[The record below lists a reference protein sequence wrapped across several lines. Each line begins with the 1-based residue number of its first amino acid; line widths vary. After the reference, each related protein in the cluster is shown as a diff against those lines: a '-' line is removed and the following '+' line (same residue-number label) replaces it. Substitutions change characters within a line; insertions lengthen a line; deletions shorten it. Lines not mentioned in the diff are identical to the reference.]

1 MICNMPYFG
10 QVMTLTRGQIFNLTF
25 RGHIIYQSMRLDER
39 RTMAFESIL
48 YHIWIKSY
56 SRKLSEVET
65 NIFSSVTSG
74 DLVFDL
80 IEK

>member
-1 MICNMPYFG
+1 
-10 QVMTLTRGQIFNLTF
+10 
-25 RGHIIYQSMRLDER
+25 
-39 RTMAFESIL
+39 MAFESIL

-80 IEK
+80 IEKMTEVLSY